1 MQNKIL
7 KCVVTYF
14 LTALFGFFC
23 TSIFADTYTWS
34 LANETGALIDGD
46 FEIPGNWTLSD
57 GTVATE
63 APGADDDVIIPSGTA
78 AYTVT
83 VTTDLDVASLTVGS
97 EEGAT
102 ATVCFKNGLGFNKVS
117 GDVKVELKGVLSGA
131 KNPTTVTAD
140 NVKYKLNLKV
150 GGNMEVLGGITADLC
165 GYHISSSKGPQKGHG
180 GYGGWF
186 NGNQSGSIYG
196 SIREPT
202 TLGAR
207 GGYQSNKQGAIGGGA
222 IYLDI
227 SGNLEISGTVSAD
240 GDSSYIQAAAAGGS
254 ILIKCATLSGG
265 GNIYA
270 RPSSIGNEQ
279 GGGGRIAIY
288 QRVATNWESFTGET
302 FSSNYKI
309 SGYEPYGGHGTIYLE
324 HAADTPAEGD
334 LIIDGITNYRKRQPA
349 VLSTT
354 VTDWDKPFGR
364 VFLKNGAYLRIENGA
379 TLKVRKLISVDSTA
393 MISTET
399 GTAAIEL
406 VPPKGGTVEI
416 SGTVSAQNFIC
427 HQPDCTIAFKNGA
440 KLNIPATGLVSIFGT
455 EEEPIKLVPST
466 DDVKYSISLGN
477 DLSADSLIQ
486 YVAIS
491 NCNASANAITAYDS
505 IDLGGNSNAFFISVP
520 KPGDRIVWQ
529 GTKDTVWA
537 NGANWNPS
545 RIPIETDIIEI
556 PAGCANYPKF
566 GEDVNVDTIKIASGA
581 SLTVNG
587 GATLKV
593 HKDFENFGTLTLN
606 NGSVLKIAGDAEQTV
621 ELNNSDY
628 AAISIEKSGGSVK
641 FPSGFS
647 STVFDVYATGTTSL
661 EFAPGEEVQ
670 VEKLNIDGVI
680 VENGEFKKN
689 ITLTSSEEGTKW
701 KLIAGILPI
710 IRGAFISDCDASG
723 GSEIKV
729 GGLCED
735 ATGNINIDF
744 SSGAA
749 YYWTGA
755 AGTEDFD
762 TAENWVPQEV
772 PASGFIQ
779 INPRSGNDTVLLPQ
793 GESSLN
799 LHSVFVEGI
808 GSATAKLT
816 ARAHLN
822 ITDSFVIGANGTVAL
837 DYRDFDK
844 VNINTIQ
851 GDFLIKDGGTL
862 THTPLP
868 STATK
873 ISDGVYA
880 VCVKVLGDMKV
891 SQKGK
896 VDVGSCGYPLGKGP
910 GYTGGGAAHGASG
923 STDKACYG
931 SIFNPSTHGSSGADN
946 NYGTV
951 GGGVVNLYIAGDLYL
966 DGPICASVTEENKKN
981 TAAFFDGGGA
991 GGSVLVKC
999 ATLKGA
1005 GEISAYGNPRGN
1017 SIAGGGRIA
1026 LYQYVATDWSQYTGK
1041 IINGNNTAT
1050 HGACGPI
1057 YLECA
1062 ADKPYGGILKI
1073 VATSTSTKNWSNV
1086 ARTRF
1091 PMSDDAGI
1099 SYKDLTIVVE
1109 GGYLSFDGSG
1119 APAAGKQI
1127 YIKDLILNGV
1137 YARVL
1142 CKGRVVTVLSRE
1154 HKDGK
1159 GWYSTYATH
1168 VDGGD
1173 GGRVRWVD
1181 GFFIRIR

>member
-1 MQNKIL
+1 M
-7 KCVVTYF
+7 
-14 LTALFGFFC
+14 
-23 TSIFADTYTWS
+23 SIFTFMLSVVSAVTTSSLLADTFTW
-34 LANETGALIDGD
+34 TGAVDGD
-46 FEIPGNWTLSD
+46 FEDSTKWILSSTSTSPAEGVYPGEGD
-57 GTVATE
+57 TV
-63 APGADDDVIIPSGTA
+63 VIPSYDA
-78 AYTVT
+78 VYTVT
-83 VTTDLDVASLTVGS
+83 VNHDLNVASLTVGS

-102 ATVCFKNGLGFNKVS
+102 VTVCFANGIGVNNVA
-117 GDVKVELKGVLSGA
+117 GDVVVFKNGVLSHSR
-131 KNPTTVTAD
+131 NPVTVTSVN

-150 GGNMEVLGGITADLC
+150 GGKMEVYGTVSADLC
-165 GYHISSSKGPQKGHG
+165 GFNKGQALRYAHG
-180 GYGGWF
+180 GYGG
-186 NGNQSGSIYG
+186 NLNSSKLGTVYG
-196 SIREPT
+196 SIREPVDP
-202 TLGAR
+202 GA
-207 GGYQSNKQGAIGGGA
+207 GGQSSIGGDCHGGGVISLDVERELVVFGVVSAEGAINVW
-222 IYLDI
+222 D
-227 SGNLEISGTVSAD
+227 SGS
-240 GDSSYIQAAAAGGS
+240 AGGS
-254 ILIKCATLSGG
+254 ILIKCATLSGTG
-265 GNIYA
+265 KIYA
-270 RPSSIGNEQ
+270 RPSSYGNTQ

-288 QRVATNWESFTGET
+288 QKVATNWDAFVGIIS
-302 FSSNYKI
+302 SSNYKTGNQWA
-309 SGYEPYGGHGTIYLE
+309 SPGTIYLE
-324 HAADTPAEGD
+324 HAADTPTEGD
-334 LIIDGITNYRKRQPA
+334 LIIDGTSTKYKQPA
-349 VLSTT
+349 VIATT

-364 VFLKNGAYLRIENGA
+364 VFVKNAAYLRVDNDA
-379 TLKVRKLISVDSTA
+379 TLKVRRLISVDSAATL
-393 MISTET
+393 STET

-416 SGTVSAQNFIC
+416 SGKVSAQNFIC

-440 KLNIPATGLVSIFGT
+440 KLDIPLAGLISIFGT
-455 EEEPIKLVPST
+455 EEEPIKLLPST
-466 DDVKYSISLGN
+466 EESKYSISLGN
-477 DLSADSLIQ
+477 DLSKDSLVK

-520 KPGDRIVWQ
+520 KPGDKIVWH
-529 GTKDTVWA
+529 GAKNTVWA
-537 NGANWNPS
+537 NGANWTPS

-556 PAGCANYPKF
+556 PTGCARYPIMT
-566 GEDVNVDTIKIASGA
+566 DDSNIDTIKIAEGA
-581 SLTVNG
+581 TLTVNG
-587 GATLKV
+587 GAVLSV
-593 HKDFENFGTLTLN
+593 FKDFENLGTLTLN
-606 NGSVLKIAGDAEQTV
+606 NGSLLKIAGSADQLV
-621 ELNNSDY
+621 ELNNSTY
-628 AAISIEKSGGSVK
+628 AAISVEKSGGSVK
-641 FPSGFS
+641 FLSGFS
-647 STVFDVYATGTTSL
+647 STIFDAYAAGTTSL
-661 EFAPGEEVQ
+661 EFASGEEVH
-670 VEKLNIDGVI
+670 VEKLNIDGAI

-689 ITLTSSEEGTKW
+689 ITLISSEEGTKW
-701 KLIAGILPI
+701 KLIAGIFPI
-710 IRGAFISDCDASG
+710 IRGALISDCDASG

-755 AGTEDFD
+755 AGTEDFN
-762 TAENWVPQEV
+762 TAGNWVPQEV

-779 INPRSGNDTVLLPQ
+779 INPRSGNNTVLLPQ

-837 DYRDFDK
+837 DYRDFNK

-868 STATK
+868 STAK
-873 ISDGVYA
+873 EISDGIYA
-880 VCVKVLGDMKV
+880 VCVNVLGDMKV

-923 STDKACYG
+923 NTDKACYG
-931 SIFNPSTHGSSGADN
+931 SIFNPSTHGSSGKNN

-951 GGGVVNLYIAGDLYL
+951 GGGVVNLYINGDLYL
-966 DGPICASVTEENKKN
+966 DGPICASVTGKNKVN
-981 TAAFFDGGGA
+981 SRHDGGGA

-1005 GEISAYGNPRGN
+1005 GEISAYGNPQGN
-1017 SIAGGGRIA
+1017 NIPGGGRIA
-1026 LYQYVATDWSQYTGK
+1026 LYQRVATDWSQYTGK
-1041 IINGNNTAT
+1041 IINGNNITT

-1062 ADKPYGGILKI
+1062 GDKPYGGILKI
-1073 VATSTSTKNWSNV
+1073 VSTSTSSKNWSST
-1086 ARTRF
+1086 ARTQF

-1099 SYKDLTIVVE
+1099 SYDDLTIVVE

-1119 APAAGKQI
+1119 APAVGKQI
-1127 YIKDLILNGV
+1127 RIKDLVLKGL

-1142 CKGRVVTVLSRE
+1142 CKGRIVTVLSRE
-1154 HKDGK
+1154 HKGGK

-1168 VDGGD
+1168 ITEDGGK
-1173 GGRVRWVD
+1173 VRWV
-1181 GFFIRIR
+1181 GGMSIIIR